1 MHDSRATDCW
11 LAKRRANCASGLE
24 SSICPRPFPLL
35 CSAGLIPPSPSPPHF
50 QPLGNRARK
59 GGARQACPIRGWPI
73 RTRHPPGPC
82 SHAGNGPLVGDRGM
96 KGSQQRMIGVEVWKQ
111 KKGNKVIQLA
121 GAEVGEKR
129 WTEKTSVKILSLTAL
144 MKQEN
149 NNEKGGQGKKII
161 NTLKV
166 KLQFRISYIKAR
178 SNLKFRVFKLLSPY
192 SEFAVV
198 SCNFPL
204 TLHLTLHTVKK

>member
-1 MHDSRATDCW
+1 
-11 LAKRRANCASGLE
+11 
-24 SSICPRPFPLL
+24 
-35 CSAGLIPPSPSPPHF
+35 
-50 QPLGNRARK
+50 
-59 GGARQACPIRGWPI
+59 
-73 RTRHPPGPC
+73 
-82 SHAGNGPLVGDRGM
+82 
-96 KGSQQRMIGVEVWKQ
+96 
-111 KKGNKVIQLA
+111 LA